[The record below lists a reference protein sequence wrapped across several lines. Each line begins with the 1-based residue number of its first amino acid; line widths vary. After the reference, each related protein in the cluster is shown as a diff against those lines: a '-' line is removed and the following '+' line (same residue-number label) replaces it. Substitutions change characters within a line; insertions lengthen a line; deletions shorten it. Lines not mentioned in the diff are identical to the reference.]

1 MEDFFQDG
9 FKPSTGLTIGA
20 IACGAGKLQ
29 TTNQKWKS
37 SCKGLRF
44 KIDYFLLLWRF

>member
-1 MEDFFQDG
+1 MKMEDFFQDG

-29 TTNQKWKS
+29 RIN
-37 SCKGLRF
+37 
-44 KIDYFLLLWRF
+44 ILLIVVEIFVLKFNLVK